1 MKGGPAVGLMDK
13 LKGELV
19 DIIEW
24 IDDSR
29 STLAWRFPRYQN
41 EIKNGAE
48 LIVREGQEAVFVYRG
63 AIADTFMPGHY
74 ELTSE
79 NLPILS
85 TLQGWKHGF
94 DSPFR
99 SEVYFINTR
108 PVTDIRWGTPQPVT
122 VRDPDFKMVQIRA
135 NGLCVV
141 KIVDIEIF
149 LKEVIGTDSAVEA
162 DEITE
167 LLRRVIS
174 MAFSDMVMESGLG
187 AIDLQGQQVSLSGR
201 LAEFVQERVDDEFG
215 LAIPEMTMNISL
227 PDEIT
232 QAMTR
237 GVAKGV
243 EASGFVENVDL
254 NKYQQAQ
261 AADAMLAAAENE
273 GGSVMGDM
281 MQMGMGVAMAGQ
293 MANQMGGIGQQPAP
307 AAQPA
312 VAVNPGGAPP
322 PLPGQKM
329 FHVDHGGTPGGPY
342 NMAQMQ
348 QGIQSG
354 QVTGQTLVWAQGMA
368 AWAPAQTVPELQAL
382 FAAPPPM
389 PPTNPT
395 PPPVPPPPA
404 APTA

>member
-1 MKGGPAVGLMDK
+1 MKGGPAMGLMDK

-63 AIADTFMPGHY
+63 AIADKFLPGHY
-74 ELTSE
+74 ELKSE
-79 NLPILS
+79 NLPVLS

-122 VRDPDFKMVQIRA
+122 VRDPDFKMVQVRA

-201 LAEFVQERVDDEFG
+201 LAEFVQQRVDDEFG

-273 GGSVMGDM
+273 GSSVMGDM
-281 MQMGMGVAMAGQ
+281 MQMGMGVTMAGQ
-293 MANQMGGIGQQPAP
+293 MANQMGGIGQQTSPAP
-307 AAQPA
+307 QPA
-312 VAVNPGGAPP
+312 ATVNPGGTPP
-322 PLPGQKM
+322 PLPGQQM

-342 NMAQMQ
+342 NMTQMQ

-404 APTA
+404 SPTA